1 MTLRVAIV
9 GRPNVGKSTLFNR
22 LAGRRLALVHDE
34 PGVTRDRREANAKL
48 GDLRFSIIDTAGL
61 DEGSTNSL
69 EERMQ
74 NQTATAIDLAD
85 IILFMIDARAGVT
98 PMDQHF
104 ADMVRKSGKP
114 VILLANKAESKAS
127 QEHAYE
133 AYELSLG
140 DPVIT
145 SAEHGDG
152 MSDLYGALLPH
163 AERASEEPDL
173 DAAPGDDDDEEGAIL
188 GPDRPL
194 RLAVIGR
201 PNAGK
206 STLINQL
213 IGEER
218 LLTGPE
224 AGITRDSISVD
235 WLWKETP
242 VKLFDTA
249 GMRRKAKV
257 TGKLEKLSVAD
268 GLRAVRFAEVVV
280 LLLDAEIP
288 FEKQDLQ
295 IADLV
300 AREGRSIVI
309 AINKWDLVKNKSEA
323 FREIREQAEFHLPQ
337 LRGVEIVTLSAK
349 TGKGVDR
356 LMPAVLRAY
365 EVWNTRV
372 STGQLNRWLEEMVQR
387 HPPPAPRGRR
397 LKLRYVTQV
406 RSRPPSFACFCQ
418 RADDVPA
425 SYTRYLVNALREDFG
440 MPGTPIRFAMR
451 KGKNPY
457 VKD

>member
-1 MTLRVAIV
+1 MTLRVTIV

-22 LAGRRLALVHDE
+22 LAGRRLALVNDE
-34 PGVTRDRREANAKL
+34 PGVTRDRREADAKL

-61 DEGSTNSL
+61 DEGSANSL

-74 NQTATAIDLAD
+74 NQTATAIELAD

-114 VILLANKAESKAS
+114 VILLANKAESRS
-127 QEHAYE
+127 LQDNIYE
-133 AYELSLG
+133 AYSLALG

-163 AERASEEPDL
+163 AERATEEPEL
-173 DAAPGDDDDEEGAIL
+173 DGASGGGESGENAL

-235 WLWKETP
+235 WMWKETP

-300 AREGRSIVI
+300 SREGRSIVI
-309 AINKWDLVKNKSEA
+309 AINKWDIVKNKNA
-323 FREIREQAEFHLPQ
+323 ALKEIRAQAELHLPQ
-337 LRGVEIVTLSAK
+337 LRGVELVTLSAK
-349 TGKGVDR
+349 SGKGVDR

-365 EVWNTRV
+365 SVWNTRV

-425 SYTRYLVNALREDFG
+425 SYTRYLVNALREDFN
-440 MPGTPIRFAMR
+440 MPGTPVRFAMR